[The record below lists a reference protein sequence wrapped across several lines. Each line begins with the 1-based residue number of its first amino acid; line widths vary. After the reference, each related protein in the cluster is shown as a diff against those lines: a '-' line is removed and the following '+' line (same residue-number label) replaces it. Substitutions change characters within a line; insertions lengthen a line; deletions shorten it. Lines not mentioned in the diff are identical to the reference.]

1 MAEMMGG
8 AIGVESEYGKGSTFT
23 VRLRQ
28 AFVSDAPIGKEVAEN
43 LTGLRYNL
51 SKRDNGAKLIRADLS
66 YAHVLVVDDI
76 ETNLDVVRGMMK
88 PYGLKIDCATS
99 GQQAITMIR
108 SENPRYGAVFMD
120 HMMPEMDG
128 VETTRR
134 IRTDIGTEYARN
146 LPIIAL
152 TANALVGNEEM
163 FLRNGFQDFISKP
176 IDMAKLD
183 AVLRR
188 WVRDKTL
195 EEKAADAGGAAPAA
209 PGIAVE
215 GLDTQKALER
225 FGGDGEIFAEVL
237 RSYAKNTRPLL
248 AVLRSHLESGDLAAY
263 AVVVHGVKGASYGI
277 GADQAGKA
285 AETLEAASKANDL
298 AAVQAG
304 HPALEGLLE
313 TLLNHLGK
321 ALGLDGA
328 DSDKPAAAA
337 PDPEVLSALRTACA
351 GFHMD
356 AVDSAMA
363 ELEKFR
369 YESGGPLVA
378 WLREQVDGMAFEVIS
393 GGDWP
398 EEDFAVL

>member
-43 LTGLRYNL
+43 LMGLRYNQ
-51 SKRDNGAKLIRADLS
+51 SKRDSGSKLIRADLS

-99 GQQAITMIR
+99 GQQAIAMIR
-108 SENPRYGAVFMD
+108 SESPRYGAVFMD

-134 IRTDIGTEYARN
+134 IRTDLGTEYARN

-195 EEKAADAGGAAPAA
+195 EEKPSDAGLAAPAT
-209 PGIAVE
+209 PGITVE

-225 FGGDGEIFAEVL
+225 FGGDGEILGEVL

-263 AVVVHGVKGASYGI
+263 ATTVHGVKGASYGI

-304 HPALEGLLE
+304 HPALEKLLE
-313 TLLNHLGK
+313 TLLDHLGK
-321 ALGLDGA
+321 ALGLDGT

-369 YESGGPLVA
+369 YESGGKLVA

-393 GGDWP
+393 GGEWP
-398 EEDFAVL
+398 EF